1 MTTFPEINNDFDYS
15 ESPLTRLQR
24 SHNNASKETEDII
37 YLKSSWEYY
46 NTKYKRYHNDAQ
58 IRRMLSITLNRWISQ
73 ETLRCFHK
81 DWFIREYED
90 VCYHPRGKEGY
101 YNLFNP
107 RSLISPSHAPLLDE
121 WIDLLLSSIAGHNEK
136 NKDWLHR
143 AIFYKWINPED
154 VRVPAVIFYWVGGSG
169 KSTFI
174 EFLKSIFWEENVT
187 GNLRQ
192 GELAGNFDMI
202 QWNKLVYE
210 FAEITSYNANTDR
223 QMLTKLKNIVF
234 APTLTVNP
242 KGRPQYQ
249 ADNFGWYF
257 VTSNSM
263 RPLVFD
269 SVDSWNRRF
278 VAMKSSR
285 PLTPEESEK
294 IYKAIENPEV
304 VANYLAWLHQEYDDV
319 LNYKE
324 IYPLD
329 NEDKRLLVQ
338 NSESEVDEFISHLR
352 SKYSGQRLWVSKF
365 KEELDAFSF
374 INDYDSSV
382 LQRLFKSQKPFYK
395 SKWMVNGENIH
406 YYDIK

>member
-24 SHNNASKETEDII
+24 SHDNASKETEDII

-58 IRRMLSITLNRWISQ
+58 VRRMLSIALNRWISQ
-73 ETLRCFHK
+73 ETLRGYHK
-81 DWFIREYED
+81 DWLIKEYED
-90 VCYHPRGKEGY
+90 LCYHPRGKEGY

-107 RSLISPSHAPLLDE
+107 RSLISPSHTPLLDE
-121 WIDLLLSSIAGHNEK
+121 WIDILLSSIAGYNDK

-143 AIFYKWINPED
+143 AIFYKWANPED

-174 EFLKSIFWEENVT
+174 EFLKSIFWKENVT

-192 GELAGNFDMI
+192 SELAGNFDMI
-202 QWNKLVYE
+202 QWDKLIYE

-223 QMLTKLKNIVF
+223 QMVTKLKNIVF

-242 KGRPQYQ
+242 KWRPQYQ

-269 SVDSWNRRF
+269 SADSGNRRF

-285 PLTPEESEK
+285 PLTSEESEK
-294 IYKAIENPEV
+294 IYKAIENPEA

-324 IYPLD
+324 IYPLE
-329 NEDKRLLVQ
+329 NEDKKLLVQ
-338 NSESEVDEFISHLR
+338 NSESEIDEFITLLR
-352 SKYSGQRLWVSKF
+352 MKYSGQRLWVSKF
-365 KEELDAFSF
+365 DEELKAFAF
-374 INDYDSSV
+374 MNDYEPSS
-382 LQRLFKSQKPFYK
+382 LKRLFKAQKPFFK
-395 SKWMVNGENIH
+395 SKWMTHGENVN